1 MLEADNTSDLSDLPR
16 MLERFHEGNDVVLAS
31 VYAPGGR
38 ILGVAPWRLAA
49 SKAVSNVFRYT
60 GGLRD
65 IHTLS
70 SLYRVYRAGTLRRAA
85 ETYGYLLVR
94 EPGFAANVELLLKLY
109 NAGARVAEVP
119 TVNDW
124 SRRLGHLQDE
134 HGAHDPRLRA
144 PDGRPP
150 RRAHPAAAD
159 FTSRQRGGRGA
170 RRRAAHRAALRDR
183 GPRMTSPKSSPPRA
197 HAREGGPRGTGGGP
211 RGLTHAGRQDADDH
225 RPRVGV
231 VGAGILGTVLAL
243 RLAEGGARVTLL
255 ERAPT
260 PGGLAGAIDFGGH
273 RVDRFY
279 HVIVPS
285 DERMIGLAEE
295 LGLSDRLSFSPVGVG
310 FFIDGE
316 MHPFNGIGDFL
327 RFSPLSPLGR
337 ARLAWF
343 VLQCQLRRDYA
354 PLEREPLQRWLTRHC
369 GRRVVERIWRPLLD
383 SRFNSNHDELPA
395 TYLWA
400 RTNRMRSA
408 RESGSSGERM
418 GCLKGGH
425 ETLVLAAAERARE
438 LGVDVRLGAGVEGL
452 VRDERGGIA
461 GVRVD
466 GHDEHF
472 DLTIPTLQPPA
483 LRRLLPPELQ
493 PLLAAYPSRYLGV
506 VCLILKLRRT
516 LTPYYSINICDPT
529 PITTVVETSHVVGT
543 EHTDGL
549 RLAYLPKYC
558 DADSAEFAED
568 DETVY
573 RRYTEMLA
581 KLAPEFRH
589 EDVVEWT
596 VQRAP
601 LVEPVHAL
609 GHEPR
614 SAPIWPGVQGLALA
628 SASQIY
634 PRLLNGES
642 VVELAERVAGE
653 ALGTVTAAGHLG
665 TAPAAAQALA
675 A

>member
-1 MLEADNTSDLSDLPR
+1 MT
-16 MLERFHEGNDVVLAS
+16 H
-31 VYAPGGR
+31 
-38 ILGVAPWRLAA
+38 
-49 SKAVSNVFRYT
+49 
-60 GGLRD
+60 
-65 IHTLS
+65 
-70 SLYRVYRAGTLRRAA
+70 
-85 ETYGYLLVR
+85 
-94 EPGFAANVELLLKLY
+94 
-109 NAGARVAEVP
+109 
-119 TVNDW
+119 
-124 SRRLGHLQDE
+124 
-134 HGAHDPRLRA
+134 
-144 PDGRPP
+144 
-150 RRAHPAAAD
+150 
-159 FTSRQRGGRGA
+159 RQP
-170 RRRAAHRAALRDR
+170 H
-183 GPRMTSPKSSPPRA
+183 
-197 HAREGGPRGTGGGP
+197 
-211 RGLTHAGRQDADDH
+211 
-225 RPRVGV
+225 VGV

-255 ERAPT
+255 ERGPT
-260 PGGLAGAIDFGGH
+260 PGGLAGAFDFGGH

-285 DERMIGLAEE
+285 DERMIALAGE
-295 LGLSDRLSFSPVGVG
+295 LGLADRLSFSPVGVG
-310 FFIDGE
+310 FFVDGR
-316 MHPFNGIGDFL
+316 MYPFNGLGDFL
-327 RFSPLSPLGR
+327 RFPPLSPLGR

-343 VLQCQLRRDYA
+343 VLHCQLRRDFDA
-354 PLEREPLQRWLTRHC
+354 LERLPLERWLTRHC

-383 SRFNSNHDELPA
+383 SRFNSHHAELPA

-408 RESGSSGERM
+408 REGRSAGETM
-418 GCLKGGH
+418 GCLRGGH
-425 ETLVLAAAERARE
+425 EQLVLAAAARARE

-452 VRDERGGIA
+452 VRGPGGAIA

-466 GHDEHF
+466 GSDERF

-483 LRRLLPPELQ
+483 LRRLLPEDLQ
-493 PLLAAYPSRYLGV
+493 PLLAAYPERYLGV
-506 VCLILKLRRT
+506 VCLILKLRRS
-516 LTPYYSINICDPT
+516 LLPYYSVNICDPT

-543 EHTDGL
+543 AHTDGL

-558 DADSAEFAED
+558 DPGSPEFAED

-581 KLAPEFRH
+581 KLVPDFSH
-589 EDVVEWT
+589 EDVVDWT

-614 SAPIWPGVQGLALA
+614 TAPIWPGVDGLALA

-642 VVELAERVAGE
+642 VVGLAERVAGE
-653 ALGTVTAAGHLG
+653 ALERTRGRADN
-665 TAPAAAQALA
+665 APALELVARAAA

>member
-1 MLEADNTSDLSDLPR
+1 MSAAPLSD
-16 MLERFHEGNDVVLAS
+16 A
-31 VYAPGGR
+31 
-38 ILGVAPWRLAA
+38 
-49 SKAVSNVFRYT
+49 
-60 GGLRD
+60 
-65 IHTLS
+65 
-70 SLYRVYRAGTLRRAA
+70 RVTLRGGEAA
-85 ETYGYLLVR
+85 
-94 EPGFAANVELLLKLY
+94 
-109 NAGARVAEVP
+109 
-119 TVNDW
+119 
-124 SRRLGHLQDE
+124 
-134 HGAHDPRLRA
+134 
-144 PDGRPP
+144 
-150 RRAHPAAAD
+150 
-159 FTSRQRGGRGA
+159 RGQA
-170 RRRAAHRAALRDR
+170 
-183 GPRMTSPKSSPPRA
+183 
-197 HAREGGPRGTGGGP
+197 
-211 RGLTHAGRQDADDH
+211 AGRQDADDH

-243 RLAEGGARVTLL
+243 HLAEGGARVTLL

-260 PGGLAGAIDFGGH
+260 PGGLAGAFDFGGH

-279 HVIVPS
+279 HVIVPT
-285 DERMIGLAEE
+285 DERMIALADE
-295 LGLSDRLSFSPVGVG
+295 LGLADQLSFTPVGVG
-310 FFIDGE
+310 FYIDGA
-316 MHPFNGIGDFL
+316 MHPFNGIKDFM
-327 RFSPLSPLGR
+327 RFSPLSPYGR

-343 VLQCQLRRDYA
+343 VLQCQLRNDYG
-354 PLEREPLQRWLTRHC
+354 PLEREPLERWLTRHC
-369 GRRVVERIWRPLLD
+369 GRKVVRRIWRPLLD
-383 SRFNSNHDELPA
+383 SRFNSKHSELPA

-418 GCLKGGH
+418 GCLRGGH
-425 ETLVLAAAERARE
+425 ETLVLAAAQRARE

-452 VRDERGGIA
+452 VRGERGGVA

-466 GHDEHF
+466 GRDELF

-493 PLLAAYPSRYLGV
+493 PLLAAYPGRYLGV

-543 EHTDGL
+543 AHTDGL

-558 DADSAEFAED
+558 DADSPEFAED
-568 DETVY
+568 DDTVY

-589 EDVVEWT
+589 EDVVDWT

-614 SAPIWPGVQGLALA
+614 SAPVWPGVDGLALA

-653 ALGTVTAAGHLG
+653 ALGRVTAAGQVEG
-665 TAPAAAQALA
+665 VVPAAAQALA

>member
-1 MLEADNTSDLSDLPR
+1 MST
-16 MLERFHEGNDVVLAS
+16 
-31 VYAPGGR
+31 
-38 ILGVAPWRLAA
+38 
-49 SKAVSNVFRYT
+49 
-60 GGLRD
+60 
-65 IHTLS
+65 
-70 SLYRVYRAGTLRRAA
+70 
-85 ETYGYLLVR
+85 
-94 EPGFAANVELLLKLY
+94 
-109 NAGARVAEVP
+109 
-119 TVNDW
+119 
-124 SRRLGHLQDE
+124 
-134 HGAHDPRLRA
+134 
-144 PDGRPP
+144 
-150 RRAHPAAAD
+150 
-159 FTSRQRGGRGA
+159 
-170 RRRAAHRAALRDR
+170 
-183 GPRMTSPKSSPPRA
+183 PPRA
-197 HAREGGPRGTGGGP
+197 RGGAREESPRSDGGELRG
-211 RGLTHAGRQDADDH
+211 HQDAGRQDTDDR
-225 RPRVGV
+225 RPHIGV

-243 RLAEGGARVTLL
+243 RLAQGGARVTLL

-260 PGGLAGAIDFGGH
+260 PGGLAGAFDFGGH

-285 DERMIGLAEE
+285 DERMISLTDE
-295 LGLSDRLSFSPVGVG
+295 LGLSDRLSFNPVGVG

-343 VLQCQLRRDYA
+343 VLQCQLRRDYRS
-354 PLEREPLQRWLTRHC
+354 LEREPLERWLTRHC
-369 GRRVVERIWRPLLD
+369 GRKVVQRIWRPLLD
-383 SRFNSNHDELPA
+383 SRFNSHHDELPA

-408 RESGSSGERM
+408 RDGGNEGERM

-483 LRRLLPPELQ
+483 LRRLLPAELQ

-558 DADSAEFAED
+558 DADSPEFAED
-568 DETVY
+568 DDTVY

-581 KLAPEFRH
+581 KLAPDFRH
-589 EDVVEWT
+589 EDVVDWT

-614 SAPIWPGVQGLALA
+614 TAPIWPGIDGLALA

-642 VVELAERVAGE
+642 VVGLAERVAGE
-653 ALGTVTAAGHLG
+653 ALARVQVDARAGDG
-665 TAPAAAQALA
+665 RAVAALA